1 MTAFERRAEIL
12 GSLCQHRVLSTPQIR
27 TIHLPEYGERW
38 CQRVMAGLAEDGL
51 VDHVG
56 LPGGIRRQPRRL
68 WFIAE
73 RGIAAARE
81 AGVIGGQKV
90 HLLSAEQVV
99 GPLQAHTLAVNDAGI
114 SFLVAARD
122 RGDEF
127 GPMAWRHEVAHPLP
141 GPRDV
146 RGRRQ
151 VVSDAVLTYL
161 RATAE
166 EIVVEQRFLE
176 LDRSTLSVDRL
187 AAGLARYASLNLAAG
202 PDGEPLWKS
211 RYPWFPPVLC
221 VLAGASRPALERR
234 LEAVCALLAADLQ
247 FERAEEEISIRIC
260 VAEDLDAEGPF
271 ASIFTD
277 VRRPGT
283 PVSWLLEDDE

>member
-27 TIHLPEYGERW
+27 VIHLPEYGERW
-38 CQRVMAGLAEDGL
+38 SQRVMAGLAEDGL

-68 WFIAE
+68 WFITE
-73 RGIAAARE
+73 LGVAAARE
-81 AGVIGGQKV
+81 AGVIGGHV
-90 HLLSAEQVV
+90 HLLSPEQVV

-114 SFLVAARD
+114 SFLAAARE

-127 GPMAWRHEVAHPLP
+127 GPMAWHHEVAHPLP
-141 GPRDV
+141 GPRDA
-146 RGRRQ
+146 RGRRR

-161 RATAE
+161 RATTE

-187 AAGLARYASLNLAAG
+187 AAALGRYASLYLATG

-234 LEAVCALLAADLQ
+234 RDAVCALLAAGPAL
-247 FERAEEEISIRIC
+247 ERAEGVSIRIC
-260 VAEDLDAEGPF
+260 LADDLRAEGPF
-271 ASIFTD
+271 APIFTD
-277 VRRPGT
+277 VGRPG
-283 PVSWLLEDDE
+283 VSLSWLLEEDE

>member
-12 GSLCQHRVLSTPQIR
+12 GSLCQHRVLSTPQLR

-38 CQRVMAGLAEDGL
+38 CQRVLAGLAEDGL

-56 LPGGIRRQPRRL
+56 LPGGIRDQPRRL
-68 WFIAE
+68 WFITE
-73 RGIAAARE
+73 RGADAARA
-81 AGVIGGQKV
+81 AGVYDGRAHV
-90 HLLSAEQVV
+90 LSAEQVV

-127 GPMAWRHEVAHPLP
+127 GPMAWRHEVAHLLP
-141 GPRDV
+141 GR
-146 RGRRQ
+146 RGARARKR

-161 RATAE
+161 LVTAE

-187 AAGLARYASLNLAAG
+187 GAELGRYAALYLAAG
-202 PDGEPLWKS
+202 PDGEPMWKS
-211 RYPWFPPVLC
+211 WYPWFPPVLC

-234 LEAVCALLAADLQ
+234 RDAVSALLVADPEIEQAQEVSIRICLAADLG
-247 FERAEEEISIRIC
+247 
-260 VAEDLDAEGPF
+260 AEGPF
-271 ASIFTD
+271 APIFTD
-277 VRRPGT
+277 PRRPGAA
-283 PVSWLLEDDE
+283 VSWLLEEAE